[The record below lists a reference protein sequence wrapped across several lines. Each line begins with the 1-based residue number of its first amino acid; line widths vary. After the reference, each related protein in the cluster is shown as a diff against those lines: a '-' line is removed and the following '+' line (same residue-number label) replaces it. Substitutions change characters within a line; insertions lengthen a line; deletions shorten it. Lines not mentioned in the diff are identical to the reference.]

1 MTTANQQ
8 ALMGELLALVRK
20 DRARRSR
27 WRKFGEFL
35 GKVAVHLAASSIKAL
50 LGGLLFMLAVGVMR
64 GEWLPGL
71 PTIGFWWAVLIAYLL
86 RGALAL
92 NGTSSTSK
100 KEAGR

>member
-35 GKVAVHLAASSIKAL
+35 GKASGHLIASLVKAL
-50 LGGLLFMLAVGVMR
+50 LGGLLFMLAVGVMHA
-64 GEWLPGL
+64 EWLPGL
-71 PTIGFWWAVLIAYLL
+71 PTIGYWWAVLIAYLL

-92 NGTSSTSK
+92 NGVSSSK
-100 KEAGR
+100 KAADR